1 MGVASPHVLS
11 IHLGEAAEALGTQHG
26 STKQAQSRMLL
37 LIILGI
43 GTAEDPRGPARRS
56 IICDGHATER

>member
-37 LIILGI
+37 LIVLGI
-43 GTAEDPRGPARRS
+43 GTAEDPRGPARR
-56 IICDGHATER
+56 